1 MAAKKKGKMNTKKNS
16 KAAMKKGANNN
27 VDVTSTEHIPKLVDL
42 LKKNKVVI
50 VLIWA
55 DYCGHCH
62 TYKDQVWNKLQKN
75 QGRKAGLASIHYD
88 QLENTPPE
96 IPKKVPG
103 YPTVL
108 LMKDGVPM
116 KFKDKNTGD
125 TTVEYP
131 NSRDVSEMTNISEE
145 PERYLTGESDDTPN
159 LSRNS
164 EITASYTNSDD
175 VLKSVNED
183 TAPRNSKLVTPNPA
197 NDMLNSQREN
207 RPLSVEEDTMDSGDI
222 IAESKKGGGS
232 LYKALLD
239 VITPKTQTR
248 SARPRRVKQTR
259 RVGR

>member
-1 MAAKKKGKMNTKKNS
+1 MPTKKKGKMNTKKN
-16 KAAMKKGANNN
+16 KMATKKGANNN
-27 VDVTSTEHIPKLVDL
+27 VDVTSAEHIPKLVDL

-62 TYKDQVWNKLQKN
+62 RYKDQVWNKLLNNK
-75 QGRKAGLASIHYD
+75 GRKTGLASIHYD

-108 LMKDGVPM
+108 LMKDGMPM
-116 KFKDKNTGD
+116 KFKDQNTGD

-131 NSRDVSEMTNISEE
+131 NSRDVSEMTNVSEE
-145 PERYLTGESDDTPN
+145 PERYLTEKSDDTPN

-164 EITASYTNSDD
+164 ELTASYTNSDS
-175 VLKSVNED
+175 VLKSINDD
-183 TAPRNSKLVTPNPA
+183 TVPQNSELVTPNPA

-207 RPLSVEEDTMDSGDI
+207 KPLNVEKSTMDSGDI

-239 VITPKTQTR
+239 IITPKTQTR
-248 SARPRRVKQTR
+248 SSRPRRVKQTR
-259 RVGR
+259 RASR

>member
-1 MAAKKKGKMNTKKNS
+1 MAAKKKGKMNTKKS
-16 KAAMKKGANNN
+16 KAANN
-27 VDVTSTEHIPKLVDL
+27 VDVTSAAHIPKLVDL

-50 VLIWA
+50 VLVWA

-62 TYKDQVWNKLQKN
+62 TYKDQVWNKLLKN

-116 KFKDKNTGD
+116 KFKDENTGN

-145 PERYLTGESDDTPN
+145 PERYLTGESDETPS

-164 EITASYTNSDD
+164 ELTASYTNSDD
-175 VLKSVNED
+175 VLKSVNDD
-183 TAPRNSKLVTPNPA
+183 TTPRNSKLVTPNPS
-197 NDMLNSQREN
+197 NDMLNSQSEN
-207 RPLSVEEDTMDSGDI
+207 RPLNVEKETMDSGDI

-239 VITPKTQTR
+239 VIAPKAQTR
-248 SARPRRVKQTR
+248 SSRPRRAKQTR